1 MGQTLSAVTRIGAT
15 LSSTALTASN
25 CIDNDINSVC
35 SSTTS
40 VDTPWLSVQLPL
52 GATVGYVVFYHRPDC
67 ESLGGCS
74 QFATP
79 AQIWVSNALGDHNS
93 ATSTACGLASQNF
106 TDGVYNITAPEAGYF
121 GFRCGDPLNGSPLA
135 GCREL

>member
-40 VDTPWLSVQLPL
+40 VDTPWLSVQLYSGQWLPFLAWRRL
-52 GATVGYVVFYHRPDC
+52 GRY
-67 ESLGGCS
+67 
-74 QFATP
+74 
-79 AQIWVSNALGDHNS
+79 
-93 ATSTACGLASQNF
+93 AS
-106 TDGVYNITAPEAGYF
+106 Y
-121 GFRCGDPLNGSPLA
+121 
-135 GCREL
+135 

>member
-79 AQIWVSNALGDHNS
+79 AQIWVSNALGALRLGRVSRYQCHRYGRKICWPNQRR
-93 ATSTACGLASQNF
+93 LL
-106 TDGVYNITAPEAGYF
+106 P
-121 GFRCGDPLNGSPLA
+121 
-135 GCREL
+135 